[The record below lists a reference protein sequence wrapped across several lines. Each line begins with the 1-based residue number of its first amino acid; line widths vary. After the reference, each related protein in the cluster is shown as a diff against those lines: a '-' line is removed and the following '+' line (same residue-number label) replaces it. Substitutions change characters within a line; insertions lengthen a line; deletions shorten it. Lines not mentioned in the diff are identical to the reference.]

1 MAIPKVAAIHDL
13 SGLGKCSLTAAIPI
27 LAALG
32 VQACPLPTAAL
43 SNQTGFPSY
52 TGQDLTDQL
61 EGFAQAWKRLNVRL
75 DGIYTGFLC
84 NNRQIDFVSGFI
96 REFAAPGTLVLI
108 DPVLADNG
116 QYYALFDHSTC
127 QAMARLIRQATVITP
142 NLTEACF
149 LTGRSAADYADLA
162 ARPDPQAVLE
172 IARTLSQSGPSTV
185 VISGIPVGE
194 EIATLGYQ
202 SLSDEAVWVK
212 NRRIG
217 PGYSGTGDILASVLC
232 GCLIRGKSL
241 SYALDKAA
249 ALLERSV
256 ARAYEEGVDPNE
268 GVDFEAY
275 LYLLT
280 ESPGGEPGL
289 RKYRKEA

>member
-1 MAIPKVAAIHDL
+1 MAVPKVAAIHDL

-43 SNQTGFPSY
+43 SNQTGFASY
-52 TGQDLTDQL
+52 TGQDLTGQL
-61 EGFAQAWKRLNVRL
+61 EGFAQAWRQLDVRL

-84 NNRQIDFVSGFI
+84 NNRQIDFVSGFV
-96 REFAAPGTLVLI
+96 REFAVPGSLVLI

-116 QYYALFDHSTC
+116 RYYALFDHSTC
-127 QAMARLIRQATVITP
+127 QAMIRLIRQATVITP
-142 NLTEACF
+142 NLTESCF
-149 LTGRSAADYADLA
+149 LTGRTAEDYTALA
-162 ARPDPQAVLE
+162 ARPDPGVIVE
-172 IARTLSQSGPSTV
+172 MARALSRTGPSTV
-185 VISGIPVGE
+185 VISGIPMGE

-202 SLSDEAVWVK
+202 SRTDQAVWVK

-249 ALLERSV
+249 VFLEKSV
-256 ARAYEEGVDPNE
+256 ARAYVEGTDPNE
-268 GVDFEAY
+268 GVDFEEY

-280 ESPGGEPGL
+280 EAIQNGSGPAE
-289 RKYRKEA
+289 K